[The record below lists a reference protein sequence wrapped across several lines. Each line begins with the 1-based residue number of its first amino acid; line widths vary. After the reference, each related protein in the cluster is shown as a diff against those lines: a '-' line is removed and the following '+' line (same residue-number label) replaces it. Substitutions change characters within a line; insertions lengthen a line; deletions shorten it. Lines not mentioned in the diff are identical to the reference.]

1 MMPLYEQ
8 YRPRDWPEVVGQ
20 PKAIR
25 SIETLRKR
33 GLAGRVYWI
42 TGPSGSGKTTIAR
55 LIAQEVSDEWHTDE
69 MDGSKLLTAQVDQIE
84 SRCTLRLPEGFSW
97 CIIVNEAHRLT
108 SNIVGR
114 LNSTFET
121 EAVQRNATWIFTTT
135 NDGEKRLFDDD
146 LEEGPFSSRVQA
158 IALARRDLAKPFAE
172 RAREIAQAEGLDGKP
187 LADYVKLAQKHR
199 NNLRAML
206 QAIEAGDMLP

>member
-1 MMPLYEQ
+1 MQPLYEQ
-8 YRPRDWPEVVGQ
+8 YRPRHWSEIVGQ

-84 SRCTLRLPEGFSW
+84 SRCTLRLAEGFSW

-114 LNSTFET
+114 LNSTFE
-121 EAVQRNATWIFTTT
+121 EPAVQRNATWIFTTT

-158 IALARRDLAKPFAE
+158 IALARRDLAKAFAA
-172 RAREIAQAEGLDGKP
+172 RARAIAQAEGLDGKP

-206 QAIEAGDMLP
+206 QAIEAGDMLG